1 MSLNKKQVELVNSV
15 FGAFEIDVPEISK
28 GVAASLLK
36 AFAVFSKG
44 DKSKGKPAKKT
55 KDPNAPKKPV
65 NTYFAW
71 LASNRSALKE
81 RNGGIEEGLSDL
93 LKSEYEKFK
102 KSSAFEKM
110 QKDCEDKMHAYKD
123 EMKDYVSEESSEDE
137 DGKKTKG
144 KTTKKAKKVE
154 KSPEEKQPPNVY
166 MAFRKMKLET
176 IKAGLSEG
184 ANLAEALKEEYEEFK
199 KTAEYKTLQDK
210 CKADFAAWKETSK
223 EVKEVKSDKSDESDT
238 DEVPSKVE
246 TKKTDAKKAAPKKA
260 APKKAD
266 AKKTVAKP
274 VDSDSDDDDTFTMPT
289 EKKANVTA
297 KVTKKDDKKKKT
309 KKDDKKT
316 TKKAEVTSDS
326 EDDE

>member
-1 MSLNKKQVELVNSV
+1 MSLTKKQVELINSV

-36 AFAVFSKG
+36 AFTGFSKG
-44 DKSKGKPAKKT
+44 LSKEKKPAKKT

-71 LASNRSALKE
+71 LASNRSTLKE
-81 RNGGIEEGLSDL
+81 QNGGVEEGLSDL

-102 KSSAFEKM
+102 KSAAFEKM

-144 KTTKKAKKVE
+144 KKTTTKKAKKVE

-166 MAFRKMKLET
+166 MAFRKMKLDT

-184 ANLAEALKEEYEEFK
+184 ANLAEALKESYEEFK

-210 CKADFAAWKETSK
+210 CKADFVTWKETSK
-223 EVKEVKSDKSDESDT
+223 EVKGDAKGDAKDKSDESDS
-238 DEVPSKVE
+238 EEAPSKLE
-246 TKKTDAKKAAPKKA
+246 PKKADAKKA

-266 AKKTVAKP
+266 AKKAAKP
-274 VDSDSDDDDTFTMPT
+274 VDSDDDDDTFTMPT
-289 EKKANVTA
+289 EKKTKAADKT
-297 KVTKKDDKKKKT
+297 KTTKKDDKKKT
-309 KKDDKKT
+309 KKPAA
-316 TKKAEVTSDS
+316 AEVTSDS

>member
-1 MSLNKKQVELVNSV
+1 MSLNKKQVEFINSV

-28 GVAASLLK
+28 GVSSTLLK

-44 DKSKGKPAKKT
+44 DKSKGDKKPKT

-71 LASNRSALKE
+71 LALNRSKLKGQ
-81 RNGGIEEGLSDL
+81 NGGIEEGLSDL

-102 KSSAFEKM
+102 KSAAFEKM

-123 EMKDYVSEESSEDE
+123 EMKDYESSEQSSEDE
-137 DGKKTKG
+137 DDSKKTKG
-144 KTTKKAKKVE
+144 KKTTKAKKVE

-166 MAFRKMKLET
+166 MAFRKMKLDT

-184 ANLAEALKEEYEEFK
+184 ANLTEALKESYEEFK

-210 CKADFAAWKETSK
+210 CKADFATWKETK
-223 EVKEVKSDKSDESDT
+223 GDVKGSDESDSK
-238 DEVPSKVE
+238 EAPSKVE
-246 TKKTDAKKAAPKKA
+246 TKKSVAKPVDAKKA

-266 AKKTVAKP
+266 AKKAVAKP
-274 VDSDSDDDDTFTMPT
+274 VDSDDDDDTFTMPKT
-289 EKKANVTA
+289 TVAEKTK
-297 KVTKKDDKKKKT
+297 TKKDDKK
-309 KKDDKKT
+309 KKT

-326 EDDE
+326 EDEE